1 MAFREFMTEF
11 GCPQKRASPVYCDSA
26 GTILKTSSG
35 KSDKRS
41 LYMRKRTTF
50 VKYAQFN
57 AEVAL
62 LKVRTD
68 DNRADILTKILQAT
82 HYARLRDMILN
93 VKNIAANIHAFVQWQ
108 IP

>member
-1 MAFREFMTEF
+1 M
-11 GCPQKRASPVYCDSA
+11 YCDSA

-50 VKYAQFN
+50 VKYAQYH
-57 AEVAL
+57 EDVAL
-62 LKVRTD
+62 LKVCTE
-68 DNRADILTKILQAT
+68 DNCADILTKVLQAT
-82 HYARLRDMILN
+82 PYARLRDVILN
-93 VKNIAANIHAFVQWQ
+93 VKNIAANIHSFVQWQ

>member
-1 MAFREFMTEF
+1 
-11 GCPQKRASPVYCDSA
+11 
-26 GTILKTSSG
+26 
-35 KSDKRS
+35 
-41 LYMRKRTTF
+41 MRKRTTF